1 MYINCVAVIFVCYL
15 HDMEKTFSSKHFKLR
30 GAAFL
35 LE

>member
-1 MYINCVAVIFVCYL
+1 MYINCLAVIFVCYL
-15 HDMEKTFSSKHFKLR
+15 HDMEKSFSRKRFKLV